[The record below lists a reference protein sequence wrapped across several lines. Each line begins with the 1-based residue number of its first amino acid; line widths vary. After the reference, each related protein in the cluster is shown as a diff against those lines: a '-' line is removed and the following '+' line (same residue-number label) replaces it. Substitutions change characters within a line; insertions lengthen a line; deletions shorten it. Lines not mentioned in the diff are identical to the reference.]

1 MKVLQRLAL
10 LGFFSILLPLL
21 EGGCTT
27 ALLVAH
33 VHAQVT
39 EGDPAPC
46 IRLNSVERALSPRC
60 GAFVPGTLQARDV
73 AASGLPRCPLTLAAR
88 DPQFWPVLP
97 ELLARGASPEACAE
111 SPLVALAQAAPCPD
125 FGTAPPAALKAL
137 RFLAEADARAIHH
150 DAMRMLSC
158 PNARTVG
165 LDGVLDG
172 WLAQGLLPADGSLSF
187 APLDALHP
195 GALATPLAR
204 SLEAAGHGA
213 RAALGSFEG
222 KLPGGFDLALRT
234 SDWPALDWW
243 LARAPELVNR
253 VPPQHANQLPWLP
266 LAQVLTPSYLDS
278 PAQQRELVGY
288 LLARGADPWQSL
300 PHEPGRSVVG
310 YAQQLNS
317 PLLALLQAPSRTTLA
332 RRPTAADVPAMASAD
347 AARAGLRPVAMT
359 P

>member
-1 MKVLQRLAL
+1 MKRLQRLAL

-27 ALLVAH
+27 ALVVAH
-33 VHAQVT
+33 VHGQLT
-39 EGDPAPC
+39 EGDPTPC

-60 GAFVPGTLQARDV
+60 GAFVAGSLRSRDV
-73 AASGLPRCPLTLAAR
+73 VASGLPRCPLTLAAR

-111 SPLVALAQAAPCPD
+111 SPLVALAQAHPCPD
-125 FGTAPPAALKAL
+125 FSVAAPPVLDAL
-137 RFLAEADARAIHH
+137 RFLAQADARAIHH

-158 PNARTVG
+158 PGARAVG

-187 APLDALHP
+187 SPLDALHP
-195 GALATPLAR
+195 GALGAPLAR
-204 SLEAAGHGA
+204 SLEAAGHSA
-213 RAALGSFEG
+213 RAALGSFDG
-222 KLPGGFDLALRT
+222 MLPGGFDLALRT
-234 SDWPALDWW
+234 SDWAALDWW
-243 LARAPELVNR
+243 LARAPGLVNR

-278 PAQQRELVGY
+278 PAQQRQLVAW
-288 LLARGADPWQSL
+288 LLARGADPWRSL
-300 PHEPGRSVVG
+300 PHEPGHSVIG
-310 YAQQLNS
+310 YAQELKS

-332 RRPTAADVPAMASAD
+332 THPAMADVPAVASAD
-347 AARAGLRPVAMT
+347 ALRAGLRPVVMT

>member
-1 MKVLQRLAL
+1 MKLLQRLAL
-10 LGFFSILLPLL
+10 LGLFSILLPLL

-27 ALLVAH
+27 ALVVAH
-33 VHAQVT
+33 VHAQIT
-39 EGDPAPC
+39 EGDPTPC
-46 IRLNSVERALSPRC
+46 VRLNSVERALSPRC
-60 GAFVPGTLQARDV
+60 GAFVAGSLQARDV

-111 SPLVALAQAAPCPD
+111 APLVALAQANPCPD
-125 FGTAPPAALKAL
+125 FSAASPAALNAL

-158 PNARTVG
+158 PKARAVG
-165 LDGVLDG
+165 LDAVLDG

-187 APLDALHP
+187 GPLDALHP
-195 GALATPLAR
+195 SMLAAPLAR
-204 SLEAAGHGA
+204 SLEAAGHSA
-213 RAALGSFEG
+213 RASLGSFDG
-222 KLPGGFDLALRT
+222 KLPGGFDLALR
-234 SDWPALDWW
+234 SGDWAALEWW

-266 LAQVLTPSYLDS
+266 LAQVLTPSYLDA
-278 PAQQRELVGY
+278 PAQQRELVAW
-288 LLARGADPWQSL
+288 LLARGADPWHSL

-310 YAQQLNS
+310 YAQQLKS
-317 PLLALLQAPSRTTLA
+317 PLLALLQAPPRTTLA
-332 RRPTAADVPAMASAD
+332 ARPAAGEAPAMASA
-347 AARAGLRPVAMT
+347 ATLRAGMRPVVMT